1 MDFGK
6 YADYM
11 AMGYGAMA
19 LILSAMIAWI
29 YLRFRALIREN
40 EAIAELEAE
49 LEQERAAGK
58 AAPRAVAADPAVMQS
73 ASASEKG

>member
-11 AMGYGAMA
+11 AMGYSAMA
-19 LILSAMIAWI
+19 LILAAMIAWI

-40 EAIAELEAE
+40 EAVAELEAE
-49 LEQERAAGK
+49 LEAERAAGK
-58 AAPRAVAADPAVMQS
+58 AAPREAAAEPAVMQS

>member
-1 MDFGK
+1 MEFGK
-6 YADYM
+6 YANYM

-40 EAIAELEAE
+40 EAISELEAE
-49 LEQERAAGK
+49 LEAERAAG
-58 AAPRAVAADPAVMQS
+58 AAPVNVASREPAVMQS
-73 ASASEKG
+73 APASEKG